1 MRGLNQS
8 SKLQEISQSQP
19 DISASAAV
27 DSSFPPDLQAVTI
40 SNNVN
45 NETPQNHADIVES
58 NNLDLV
64 AVEKGQGE
72 PQNGLLQNQIPVS
85 PNGAI
90 GLAEMEENRFLE
102 VNIDLVYSVDVFYSW
117 MKPKWITCVHCN
129 IFTLVSVSL
138 I

>member
-45 NETPQNHADIVES
+45 NETPQNHADIIES

-102 VNIDLVYSVDVFYSW
+102 VNIDLVYSVDVFYS
-117 MKPKWITCVHCN
+117 
-129 IFTLVSVSL
+129 
-138 I
+138 